1 MATPLLATKLY
12 IPPPRPNLV
21 LRPRLIERLDEGLR
35 QGRKLT
41 LVSAPAGFGKTTLVS
56 EWIHTSGT
64 RRVAW
69 LSLDEGDSDPG
80 RFFTYLVAALQGIDP
95 AIGQEVQ
102 HLLEAAQP
110 SIEPLVAALINDI
123 AAAPAPIVL
132 VLDDYHT
139 LTEPAVHR
147 AVALLLERQPPSL
160 HLVIVTR
167 HDPPLPLP
175 LLRGRGEITEI
186 RQNNLRFTAEEV
198 AAFLER
204 SMGLHISPSGGA
216 ALEEHTEGWIAGLQ
230 MAALSMQN
238 RDEEGAARFIDG
250 FSGRHHFILDYLT
263 DEVLRQQ
270 PEPMQ
275 AFLLCTAILERLCG
289 PLCDAVRFGVAET
302 PRSSFGTAAVLDSA
316 FSGQQILEYLERANL
331 FIVPLDDERHW
342 YRYHRLF
349 SDLLRVRLLETQP
362 GRSIELHRRAAVWH
376 DANGFAAEAIRHA
389 LEAGDSSL
397 AADVAERAARK
408 ITTWSRLDAATFLDW
423 LDALPQEA
431 VRARPWLRLF
441 ASRSLYVT
449 GRREAGERML
459 DDFERSLEKGDSP
472 ETAHLLETV
481 AADRASYA
489 VVRGEVA
496 QAADY
501 ARRALARLPED
512 SPSRARPASIL
523 GLAALRAG
531 WVAEARE
538 AFSQAIAVIKA
549 AGIPFAAAPLMCN
562 LAEVQFVQGQ
572 LRRAAQTCEEAAQMG
587 TLDGAPTPSVGFV
600 GLEMAQIA
608 YEQNDLEAAEH
619 HIVTGLELLRRGRI
633 ALGLER
639 VYATLA
645 RVRQAQGDGEGA
657 TVAIQK
663 ATEIVKGHDI
673 PYLSILVSAYQTRL
687 WLAQDRTE
695 LAGRWARDYRKV
707 GETEVL
713 REFEDLTLA
722 RVLLAQDVPNEA
734 LALLQKLLPQAESAG
749 RMGRAVEMYALQA
762 LALQML
768 GEGKRALD
776 GLARALELAEPEGYA
791 RLFVETGE
799 PMAALLREAAARGV
813 APAYVTGLLGAF
825 SPSAHASITSYAQP
839 LAEPLTERELEVLHL
854 IAEGLT
860 NPEIAQHLFISL
872 PTVKSHARNIYG
884 KLGVHRRRQAV
895 AQARAL
901 GILPPR

>member
-12 IPPPRPNLV
+12 IPPLRPNLV
-21 LRPRLIERLDEGLR
+21 PRPRLIERLDEGLR

-41 LVSAPAGFGKTTLVS
+41 LVSAPAGFGKTTLLS
-56 EWIHTSGT
+56 EWIHTSGA
-64 RRVAW
+64 RRDNAW

-80 RFFTYLVAALQGIDP
+80 HFLTYLVAALQRIDP

-110 SIEPLVAALINDI
+110 SIESLVAALINDI
-123 AAAPAPIVL
+123 AATPAPIVL
-132 VLDDYHT
+132 VLDDYHA
-139 LTEPAVHR
+139 LAEPAVHQ

-167 HDPPLPLP
+167 HDPPLPLS

-186 RQNNLRFTAEEV
+186 RQNDLRFTPEEA

-204 SMGLHISPSGGA
+204 SMGLHISPSGVA

-275 AFLLCTAILERLCG
+275 AFLLRTAILERLCG
-289 PLCDAVRFGVAET
+289 PLCDALLEGEGFPTGQET
-302 PRSSFGTAAVLDSA
+302 LERLD
-316 FSGQQILEYLERANL
+316 RANL

-349 SDLLRVRLLETQP
+349 SDLLRVRLLETQS
-362 GRSIELHRRAAVWH
+362 GRSTELHRRAAMWY
-376 DANGFAAEAIRHA
+376 DANGFAAEAVHHA
-389 LEAGDSSL
+389 LEAGAPSL
-397 AADVAERAARK
+397 VADVAERAARK

-423 LDALPQEA
+423 LDALPEEA

-449 GRREAGERML
+449 GQREAGERML

-489 VVRGEVA
+489 VVRGEVT
-496 QAADY
+496 QAAEY

-531 WVAEARE
+531 WVAEAHE
-538 AFSQAIAVIKA
+538 AFSQAIAAIKA
-549 AGIPFAAAPLMCN
+549 AGVTFAAAPLMCN

-572 LRRAAQTCEEAAQMG
+572 LRRAVQTCEEATQMG
-587 TLDGAPTPSVGFV
+587 TLDGVPTPSVGFV

-608 YEQNDLEAAEH
+608 YEQNDLGSAER
-619 HIVTGLELLRRGRI
+619 HIMEGLELLRQGRI

-645 RVRQAQGDGEGA
+645 RVRQARGDGEGA
-657 TVAIQK
+657 TVAIQR
-663 ATEIVKGHDI
+663 ATEIAGGHDI
-673 PYLSILVSAYQTRL
+673 PYLSILVSAYRARL
-687 WLAQDRTE
+687 WLAQGRTE
-695 LAGRWARDYRKV
+695 LAGRWARDYRQV

-722 RVLLAQDVPNEA
+722 RVLLAQDASAEA
-734 LALLQKLLPQAESAG
+734 LALLQKLLPQAEDDG
-749 RMGRAVEMYALQA
+749 RVGRAIEMHALEA

-768 GEGKRALD
+768 GEGERALD
-776 GLARALELAEPEGYA
+776 GLARALGLAEPEGYV
-791 RLFVETGE
+791 RLFVEAGE
-799 PMAALLREAAARGV
+799 PMVALLQKAAARGI

-825 SPSAHASITSYAQP
+825 GPSAHASVTSSAQP
-839 LAEPLTERELEVLHL
+839 LAEPLTERELQVLHL

-860 NPEIAQHLFISL
+860 NPEIAQRLFISL